1 MRGHAHLSGCAPQAG
16 AKLKWCGGARGRHGA
31 CRSGDPRV
39 SVHASA
45 VIAPGAQVPESCT
58 VGPFCTIG
66 PEVVLG
72 ENCTLVSHV
81 VLDGRT
87 RIGARNRFYPF
98 CSVGVAP
105 QDLKYRGEP
114 TETILGDDNTIRE
127 SVTISRG
134 TAGGG
139 GVTRI
144 GSNCLIMTCA
154 HVGHDSQIGS
164 HCILANAV
172 TLAGHVIIE
181 DYVTLS
187 AFCPVHQH
195 CTIGRY
201 AFIGGGTIVTQDV
214 LPFSLT
220 SARRENKAFG
230 INKIGLERRGF
241 APERLKTLQKAFRLL
256 LSAKLNTAQALEKLR
271 ELDGEDV
278 TELAA
283 FVERSQRGVIK

>member
-1 MRGHAHLSGCAPQAG
+1 M
-16 AKLKWCGGARGRHGA
+16 
-31 CRSGDPRV
+31 

-45 VIAPGAQVPESCT
+45 VIAPGAHIPASCT
-58 VGPFCTIG
+58 VGPFCTVG
-66 PEVVLG
+66 PEVALG
-72 ENCTLVSHV
+72 ENCTLISHV

-87 RIGARNRFYPF
+87 RIGARNVFYPF

-134 TAGGG
+134 TTGGG

-144 GSNCLIMTCA
+144 GSNCLLMTCA

-164 HCILANAV
+164 HCILANAA
-172 TLAGHVIIE
+172 TLAGHVTIE
-181 DYVTLS
+181 DYVTLG

-195 CTIGRY
+195 CVIGRH
-201 AFIGGGTIVTQDV
+201 AFVGGGTIVTQDV

-241 APERLKTLQKAFRLL
+241 APEQLKTLQKAFRLL
-256 LSAKLNTAQALEKLR
+256 LSSRMNTAEALVKLR

-278 TELAA
+278 AQLIA
-283 FVERSQRGVIK
+283 FIQRSQRGVIK